1 MSEVPLPGI
10 SAALERLRSSE
21 RVVAV
26 ELRPPR
32 AGLAYT
38 QTMDVWIDMFHVIQ
52 RLTRQGTI
60 VFLTDNAVGQAE
72 EENLAHLTA
81 NLGDEVDRRAIVP
94 FLTCKHTM
102 EYCRMYAT
110 RAASYGFDA
119 LTVLGG
125 DQSVGAPR
133 CVPHAHELRSIIRR
147 IVPMLALGGWVNPQ
161 ADARNQV
168 DYLTRGDFD
177 ADFYLTQVVS
187 HHDLRG
193 VERFLDEARK
203 RNVTLPGVFGTF
215 LYRSA
220 NPKTLDMLGQ
230 FFPVPAEGIT
240 REFEGG
246 TAPEEICARTIR
258 ALWDLGVTNVYV
270 SNLGYRGAD
279 ARYRKILN
287 VLES

>member
-1 MSEVPLPGI
+1 MREGESSRSLVD
-10 SAALERLRSSE
+10 RLRSPE

-32 AGLAYT
+32 TGLAAA
-38 QTMDVWIDMFHVIQ
+38 QSMDVWIDMFHVIQ

-81 NLGDEVDRRAIVP
+81 NLGDDVDRRAIVP

-125 DQSVGAPR
+125 DKTVGAPR
-133 CVPHAHELRSIIRR
+133 CVPHAHQLRSIIRQTL
-147 IVPMLALGGWVNPQ
+147 PMLSLGGWVNPQ
-161 ADARNQV
+161 ADAQTQV
-168 DYLTRGDFD
+168 DYLTRGDFT
-177 ADFYLTQVVS
+177 ADFFLTQVVS
-187 HHDLRG
+187 HHNLQG
-193 VERFLDEARK
+193 VERFLDEAR
-203 RNVTLPGVFGTF
+203 RRDVALPGVFGTF

-220 NPKTLDMLGQ
+220 NPRTLEMLSQ
-230 FFPVPAEGIT
+230 FFPVPAEGIS
-240 REFEGG
+240 REFASGVP
-246 TAPEEICARTIR
+246 AEEICARTIK
-258 ALWDLGVTNVYV
+258 ALWDLGVSNVYV

-279 ARYRKILN
+279 ARYRQILTA
-287 VLES
+287 LAS